1 MCEMFA
7 VSAARPLD
15 PVPYLQEFF
24 PDSVWHPHGWGLA
37 WREGDEVRLHKEP
50 VMAAES
56 ALLEGLLE
64 TGLMSPLLIA
74 HIRNATRGVMSYE
87 NCHPFVMRDVS
98 GRTWVVAHNGTMLSD
113 ALIEPFRADQRGTT
127 DSERLALFLTNRM
140 NEAIAQKGRPLD
152 CDERFAVL
160 DEAIVELAPDN
171 KLNLVIEDGE
181 CLYAHTNTDQPTLYE
196 WCGDNLV
203 LLCTRPL
210 DVRGWGPVPSCQLIA
225 YCNGCVASRGT
236 MHGSS
241 FDNDLYLRIISQER
255 FSH

>member
-15 PVPYLQEFF
+15 PVPYLREFF

-37 WREGDEVRLHKEP
+37 WRKGDEVRLHKEP

-56 ALLEGLLE
+56 ALLEDLLE
-64 TGLMSPLLIA
+64 AGIMSPLLVA

-87 NCHPFVMRDVS
+87 NCHPFVTRDDS
-98 GRTWVVAHNGTMLSD
+98 GRTWVVAHNGTVLSD
-113 ALIEPFRADQRGTT
+113 TLIEPFRADQRGTT
-127 DSERLALFLTNRM
+127 DSERLALFLTSRM
-140 NEAIAQKGRPLD
+140 NDAIALKGRALD
-152 CDERFAVL
+152 GDERFSVL

-181 CLYAHTNTDQPTLYE
+181 RLYAHTNTDQPTLYE
-196 WCGDNLV
+196 RHDDNL
-203 LLCTRPL
+203 LFLCTRPL
-210 DVRGWGPVPSCQLIA
+210 DVGGWDPVPSCQLVAYRDGDIA
-225 YCNGCVASRGT
+225 SLGT

-255 FSH
+255 SSR

>member
-15 PVPYLQEFF
+15 PVPYLREFF
-24 PDSVWHPHGWGLA
+24 PDSVWHPHGWGFA
-37 WREGDEVRLHKEP
+37 WREGDATRLFKEP
-50 VMAAES
+50 IMAADS

-64 TGLMSPLLIA
+64 TGIMSPLLVA

-87 NCHPFVMRDVS
+87 NCHPFVTQDAS
-98 GRTWVVAHNGTMLSD
+98 GRTGVIAHNGTILSD
-113 ALIEPFRADQRGTT
+113 ELIEPFRSQQQGDT
-127 DSERLALFLTNRM
+127 DSERLALFLTSRM
-140 NEAIAQKGRPLD
+140 NEAIAQKRRPLD

-196 WCGDNLV
+196 WRGDGLV
-203 LLCTRPL
+203 LLCTRPM
-210 DVRGWGPVPSCQLIA
+210 DAEGWVPVPRCQLIA
-225 YCNGCVASRGT
+225 YRNGNVASRGT
-236 MHGSS
+236 MHEYS

-255 FSH
+255 SSR